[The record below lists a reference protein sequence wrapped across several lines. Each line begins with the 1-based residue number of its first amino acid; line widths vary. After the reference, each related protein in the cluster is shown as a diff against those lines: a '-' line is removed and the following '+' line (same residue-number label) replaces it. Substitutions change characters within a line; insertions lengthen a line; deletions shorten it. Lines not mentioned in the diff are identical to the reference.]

1 MNNLPQDI
9 TILLAEDARTMRRIE
24 VNILNSLGY
33 KNIIEADDGAHAK
46 KLLQKSG
53 GVDLIISD
61 WNMPNMSGLDL
72 LAWIRTKSKK
82 FKKVPFIMAT
92 AQADKAQK
100 DKVIGA
106 GGTSVVAKPFTPDE
120 LSRKIGQALGLEADK
135 SEAVDEE
142 ELVDGK
148 IKLRVAHLQI
158 TDHLLLGM
166 VREEI
171 RAGLIKPDN
180 FVLQTE
186 LMGGWNPVIDALEE
200 GEVDAAFI
208 LAPIAMDLNSH
219 GSSIKTVL
227 MAHRGGSIMVRNACN
242 DYKEPYR
249 DFFKKKSCLIPH
261 KLSIHHMLSHM
272 FFRGIGLNASL
283 DKGEDVDVN
292 FEVVAPVS
300 MPAFM
305 GSNHEAA
312 AFIVAEPV
320 GSKAING
327 GIAKR
332 QFMTTE
338 IWPEHP
344 CCVVAVRQAFIDRH
358 PEALQEFI
366 NYLVKAGKVM
376 AVDPAKA
383 ARVGVEFLDPDKS
396 IGLKE
401 TLLKKVIVDPNGI
414 RWDSLYPSAADFE
427 TIHKYMADE
436 LHIAGELNVDH
447 LLDLS
452 FADEA
457 CSARDKVV
465 LPPAI
470 LALEEIPALLSPEDE
485 KTAVAPRISLKK
497 MLFDKGINQDS
508 VTAERLSKLAVDY
521 DLLSAEHE
529 KLREKLSRQE
539 ERLGSYEG
547 MADRL
552 FKDGVAR
559 LRNNDFFEAAGLF
572 NAVLIMEPENL
583 KALNN
588 LAVVYSEMD
597 FPEKAR
603 KTLERILELEPDN
616 IIARDNLAILEL

>member
-1 MNNLPQDI
+1 
-9 TILLAEDARTMRRIE
+9 MRRIE

-46 KLLQKSG
+46 KLLQKAG
-53 GVDLIISD
+53 AVDLIISD

-72 LAWIRTKSKK
+72 LAWIRKKSKK

-92 AQADKAQK
+92 AQADKSQK
-100 DKVIGA
+100 DKVIEA
-106 GGTSVVAKPFTPDE
+106 GGTSVVPKPFTPDE
-120 LSRKIGQALGLEADK
+120 LQRKINQALGFEDDEITVQEGLE
-135 SEAVDEE
+135 ET
-142 ELVDGK
+142 VDGK

-171 RAGLIKPDN
+171 RAGLSKPAN

-219 GSSIKTVL
+219 GSPIKTVL
-227 MAHRGGSIMVRNACN
+227 MAHRGGSIMVRNAHN
-242 DYKEPYR
+242 GYKEPYQ

-283 DKGEDVDVN
+283 DKGAEVDVN

-320 GSKAING
+320 GSKAINA

-332 QFMTTE
+332 QFMTSE
-338 IWPEHP
+338 IWPQHP
-344 CCVVAVRQAFIDRH
+344 CCVVAVRQEFIDKY
-358 PEALQEFI
+358 PEAVQEFI
-366 NYLVKAGKVM
+366 DYLVKAGKGM
-376 AVDPAKA
+376 AADTANA
-383 ARVGVEFLDPDKS
+383 ARVGVDFLDPDKS
-396 IGLKE
+396 IGLKD
-401 TLLKKVIVDPNGI
+401 TLLKKVITDPHGI

-427 TIHKYMADE
+427 TIHKYMSEE
-436 LHIAGELNVDH
+436 LHIAGELNVDQ
-447 LLDLS
+447 LLDLR
-452 FADEA
+452 FADKA
-457 CSARDKVV
+457 CSAGDKITP
-465 LPPAI
+465 PPAI
-470 LALEEIPALLSPEDE
+470 LALDEIPTLLSPED
-485 KTAVAPRISLKK
+485 KRTAAPRISLKK
-497 MLFDKGINQDS
+497 MLFDKGVNQS
-508 VTAERLSKLAVDY
+508 SAAAEQLSKLAADY
-521 DLLSAEHE
+521 DALSAEQEKLSEKLLQQEE
-529 KLREKLSRQE
+529 KLRSYDEMAGKLFR
-539 ERLGSYEG
+539 
-547 MADRL
+547 
-552 FKDGVAR
+552 DGVAC
-559 LRNNDFFEAAGLF
+559 LKNDEFFEAAGLF
-572 NAVLIMEPENL
+572 NAVLILEPENM

-588 LAVVYSEMD
+588 LAVIYNEMD
-597 FPEKAR
+597 FPEKAGAILR
-603 KTLERILELEPDN
+603 RILEIEPDN
-616 IIARDNLAILEL
+616 KLARENLAVSEL

>member
-9 TILLAEDARTMRRIE
+9 TILLAEDAKTMRRIE

-61 WNMPNMSGLDL
+61 WNMPKMTGLDL

-82 FKKVPFIMAT
+82 FKKIPFIMAT

-106 GGTSVVAKPFTPDE
+106 GGTSVVPKPFTPDE
-120 LSRKIGQALGLEADK
+120 LSRKIRQALGLEGGE
-135 SEAVDEE
+135 SEAVNEE

-219 GSSIKTVL
+219 GSPIKTVL
-227 MAHRGGSIMVRNACN
+227 MAHRGGSIMVRNARN

-261 KLSIHHMLSHM
+261 KLSIHHMLSHI

-305 GSNHEAA
+305 GSNHDAA

-327 GIAKR
+327 GIAER

-344 CCVVAVRQAFIDRH
+344 CCVVAVRQTFIDKH
-358 PEALQEFI
+358 PEVVQEFI
-366 NYLVKAGKVM
+366 DYLVKAGKVM
-376 AVDPAKA
+376 AVDTANA

-401 TLLKKVIVDPNGI
+401 ALLKKVITDPNGI

-427 TIHKYMADE
+427 TIHKYMSEE
-436 LHIAGELNVDH
+436 LHIAGELDIDR
-447 LLDLS
+447 LLDLR
-452 FADEA
+452 FADKA
-457 CSARDKVV
+457 CSARDKII
-465 LPPAI
+465 LPPVI
-470 LALEEIPALLSPEDE
+470 LALEEIPALLTPEDDN
-485 KTAVAPRISLKK
+485 TAAAPRISLKK
-497 MLFDKGINQDS
+497 MLFDKGVNPDS
-508 VTAERLSKLAVDY
+508 VAAERLSKLAADY
-521 DLLSAEHE
+521 DILSAEHE
-529 KLREKLSRQE
+529 KLQKKLSRQE
-539 ERLGSYEG
+539 ERLCSYEG

-559 LRNNDFFEAAGLF
+559 LRNDDFFEAAGLF
-572 NAVLIMEPENL
+572 NAVLILEPENL

-588 LAVVYSEMD
+588 LAVVYSEMVL
-597 FPEKAR
+597 PEKAR
-603 KTLERILELEPDN
+603 ATLERILEIEPDN
-616 IIARDNLAILEL
+616 KIARENLAILEL